1 MGRIRE
7 SIGICKTC
15 SLFSLLPHPPL
26 EDEEEERGLLS
37 IHGILFRW
45 GPETRIGGDAG
56 GKRRREDRERERER
70 HCVSG
75 YKEGHWVVVG
85 GIGTVSCNP
94 CFQNEHCAES
104 NVSRHGFLSHKKE
117 SYSLP

>member
-1 MGRIRE
+1 MGAGDKDRGGTRE
-7 SIGICKTC
+7 EKEGKT
-15 SLFSLLPHPPL
+15 
-26 EDEEEERGLLS
+26 
-37 IHGILFRW
+37 
-45 GPETRIGGDAG
+45 
-56 GKRRREDRERERER
+56 ERER

-104 NVSRHGFLSHKKE
+104 NVSRYGFLSHKKE